1 MRSIASRL
9 ALLGVSA
16 AAVAGIAAT
25 SASAVEETGATCA
38 TSSGVAKLSPG
49 LEEATAKVQN
59 ITIKG
64 TAGECSGSAGTS
76 TKYVVHVKTTA
87 PVTCADL
94 NGEGILAEGSGVFK
108 WGHGHGNSQG
118 PTTLAGTPS
127 SLSLSGSIESGPY
140 EGMSLSD
147 TFSGTPVFKGK
158 GEPCTKKG
166 KLKQLVL
173 TGTAPLV
180 IS

>member
-1 MRSIASRL
+1 MRSFALKL

-16 AAVAGIAAT
+16 AVVVGVAAT

-38 TSSGVAKLSPG
+38 TSSAVATLSPG
-49 LEEATAKVQN
+49 VEEATGKVQN

-76 TKYVVHVKTTA
+76 TKYVVHVKTAA
-87 PVTCADL
+87 PVTCATL
-94 NGEGILAEGSGVFK
+94 SGEGIAATGSGVFK

-118 PTTLAGTPS
+118 PFTLSGTPS
-127 SLSLSGSIESGPY
+127 SLSLSGTFEKGPY
-140 EGMSLSD
+140 EGLSASD
-147 TFSGTPVFKGK
+147 TFTGTPVFKG
-158 GEPCTKKG
+158 GEPCTKKN
-166 KLKQLVL
+166 KLKKIELA
-173 TGTAPLV
+173 GAPLV